1 MRTFSFLLFAAS
13 AFAASCY
20 SDGGCNNCEN
30 RDSLYAARSAWC
42 GSDKSVPHSPRAG
55 SSELPSRWSYSNSGG
70 WGNAQVSVNGHFDS
84 PDACWNGFADIIDQ
98 CAGHKNG
105 GTYN

>member
-20 SDGGCNNCEN
+20 SGGGCNNCEN

-42 GSDKSVPHSPRAG
+42 GSDK
-55 SSELPSRWSYSNSGG
+55 WSYSNSGG

-105 GTYN
+105 GTYNWFVYYMS